1 MKDTAKKLSKA
12 KKLSEMT
19 TEDLSKFLESV
30 KADSL
35 IMFTDPDEQRKY
47 VESARNKL
55 QQEMLEEKVMM
66 TDDDQLIVIEK
77 STRKLKR
84 VDLKNRDKS
93 RAVMGADNRTALTD
107 ASPTLSKIFDRMR
120 GDRTRTNRERVAE
133 EMRSKKSIE
142 QLEVIAATLE
152 SLSREQQTTSKILEE
167 IRKQVSG
174 SSGGGDRRSA
184 GSGIGSALLR
194 TIVNNPGIAILAGV
208 GAARAIESLMA
219 EREPE
224 ARADEDVPGA
234 VTPPQE
240 ERQIDSE
247 DVNRQLREA
256 ISSGQIT
263 REQANDIARSVSE
276 FNSTPEQALETLRE
290 TIVGNSNRTPEAPP
304 TSSPP
309 PSAAT
314 GGEGDLVRLSS
325 SRTMANDDVG
335 EAKEASPAVPV
346 INAPLLGPARGE
358 AKDSSDIVS
367 ESVREQQLLAKE
379 YENNPALFSNRNLVL
394 RARKVTFS
402 GDAIRFK
409 LPGAATTMST
419 QMPQVTPVSMPNLA
433 GLVTEQPAASP
444 AAREPAMTSSGSG
457 RLLRPTS
464 GRISSPFGMRAMGDH
479 RGIDFAVPVGTPVVA
494 AHAGTIVEVR
504 ESPSYGNM
512 IRIRG
517 NDGIDTLYAHLSS
530 FGVQQGQQVAA
541 GQQIAL
547 SGNTGRS
554 TGPHLHFEAIRNGVK
569 IDPAPLMGEVA
580 APVAQQAAAAQ
591 TPEPSPTESDAAPA
605 QTPGAATPTSESS
618 STPAPAQILDTASS
632 GAAVES
638 ASMDNAVAERTPA
651 APTAPSVID
660 ISQPAQPNP
669 STPPP
674 TYDSSDPNDP
684 GRVEPEDAAERYS
697 MLFNM
702 AA

>member
-1 MKDTAKKLSKA
+1 MKDTAKRNPLPRVKR
-12 KKLSEMT
+12 LSEMT
-19 TEDLSKFLESV
+19 TEDLRKFLESV

-35 IMFTDPDEQRKY
+35 VMFTDPDEQRKY
-47 VESARNKL
+47 VESARSKL
-55 QQEMLEEKVMM
+55 QQELLEEKVVM
-66 TDDDQLIVIEK
+66 TDDDQLVVVEK

-84 VDLKNRDKS
+84 VDVKKRPKS
-93 RAVMGADNRTALTD
+93 RESMSADNRPALAE
-107 ASPTLSKIFDRMR
+107 ASPTLSKIFDTMR
-120 GDRTRTNRERVAE
+120 GDKRKTGRERLAE
-133 EMRSKKSIE
+133 DMRSRRSIE
-142 QLEVIAATLE
+142 QLEVLAATLE

-167 IRKQVSG
+167 IRKQVTGGAG
-174 SSGGGDRRSA
+174 SPAAGGQRGGG
-184 GSGIGSALLR
+184 GIGSALLR
-194 TIVNNPGIAILAGV
+194 TIINNPGMAILG
-208 GAARAIESLMA
+208 GIGIARAVGSLLEDGES
-219 EREPE
+219 
-224 ARADEDVPGA
+224 RAAGGEL
-234 VTPPQE
+234 
-240 ERQIDSE
+240 S
-247 DVNRQLREA
+247 
-256 ISSGQIT
+256 
-263 REQANDIARSVSE
+263 
-276 FNSTPEQALETLRE
+276 
-290 TIVGNSNRTPEAPP
+290 P
-304 TSSPP
+304 TSAVIVDDTIPDNPP
-309 PSAAT
+309 PSASDAT
-314 GGEGDLVRLSS
+314 LSNSVVGSSSGSAGTSNELVRLSS
-325 SRTMANDDVG
+325 SSALGDGVNSIGGEIKDVVRVRDDVNDN
-335 EAKEASPAVPV
+335 ATTQMKEPVSSSVTGAVPSQGRDP
-346 INAPLLGPARGE
+346 ISRMTAGRGE
-358 AKDSSDIVS
+358 AKDDDVVLN
-367 ESVREQQLLAKE
+367 ESLREQQLLARE
-379 YENNPALFSNRNLVL
+379 YESNPALFSNRNLVL

-402 GDAIRFK
+402 GDTIRFR

-419 QMPQVTPVSMPNLA
+419 QMSPVTPVSMPSMSSMSTPTTGA
-433 GLVTEQPAASP
+433 AAAPSAPTEQPAASP
-444 AAREPAMTSSGSG
+444 MARETATVSSGGG

-580 APVAQQAAAAQ
+580 APAEQQAASAQ
-591 TPEPSPTESDAAPA
+591 TPEPSEAQSDAAPA
-605 QTPGAATPTSESS
+605 QTPVAAATPGESP
-618 STPAPAQILDTASS
+618 TPGPAQMLDTASS

-638 ASMDNAVAERTPA
+638 ASVENAVAERTPA
-651 APTAPSVID
+651 APSTPSVIEMQ
-660 ISQPAQPNP
+660 QPASSNP